1 MKFAKIAFAV
11 MALSSASL
19 ALAEV
24 DPAEVIAPLTN
35 ITEVTTEV
43 TTALNP
49 DSDEFA
55 FTEGSNVA
63 LIGQSSENNIAYTV
77 QETTGNFAA
86 ILQAGSD
93 APGVA
98 YINQTA
104 ASNRAIISQK

>member
-35 ITEVTTEV
+35 ITDVTTEV

-49 DSDEFA
+49 DSDEFT

-86 ILQAGSD
+86 VLQAGSD

-104 ASNRAIISQK
+104 AGNRAIISQK

>member
-24 DPAEVIAPLTN
+24 DAEEVIAPLVN
-35 ITEVTTEV
+35 ITDVTTQV

-49 DSDEFA
+49 DSDEFT
-55 FTEGSNVA
+55 FTEGANVA
-63 LIGQSSENNIAYTV
+63 LIGQSSENNIAYV
-77 QETTGNFAA
+77 IQETTGNFAA
-86 ILQAGSD
+86 ILQAGTD
-93 APGVA
+93 AAGVA

-104 ASNRAIISQK
+104 AGNRAIISQK